1 MMKRVLSILL
11 IGLFLFSMVACGE
24 NKTEGTDSKTEGN
37 KTAEVKNDAKT
48 TETEYG
54 TLSWA
59 TIGPGKLLPIPKSDK
74 GEVAWDYPEYFAAY
88 VADTSKADYDEYVSQ
103 CQDKGFVLNYTK
115 NNDSYWAD
123 NEDGYTVI
131 LRYEDDFVM
140 FVRIEKSEEES
151 EVPDDNDIN
160 TSESNSGLES
170 TEVSVDFK
178 TLMDSYEEFFDSYVA
193 FMKKYKASTDQVSMM
208 GDLADY
214 MSKYSD
220 MMAKLNA
227 IDSKSLSDADAAY
240 YVEVSARVMKKL
252 AEVA

>member
-24 NKTEGTDSKTEGN
+24 KETEGN
-37 KTAEVKNDAKT
+37 KTVKVENDAKT

-74 GEVAWDYPEYFAAY
+74 GEATWDDSEYFAAY
-88 VADTSKADYDEYVSQ
+88 VADTSKADYDDYVSQ

-123 NEDGYTVI
+123 NEDGYNVY
-131 LRYEDDFVM
+131 LRYEEDFVM
-140 FVRIEKSEEES
+140 FVRIEKSEEAEA
-151 EVPDDNDIN
+151 PDDKIIN
-160 TSESNSGLES
+160 TPESNDGSESN
-170 TEVSVDFK
+170 EVSEDFK
-178 TLMDSYEEFFDSYVA
+178 ALMDSYEEFFDSYVA

-214 MSKYSD
+214 MSKYAD

-227 IDSKSLSDADAAY
+227 IDSKSLSDVDAAY
-240 YVEVSARVMKKL
+240 YAEVSARVMKKL